1 MTIRLGVCSWSLQ
14 PDSAEQLGAR
24 VREAGVG
31 AVQLALD
38 PLRTRTMGP
47 VAVATALTAVRARI
61 LSGMMTMAGE
71 DYTTLESIR
80 ATGGVLPDQHWLG
93 NLAAADANARLA
105 SDLGLPLVTFHAGFI
120 PPDATDPLR
129 AKVLDR
135 VRRIAAPFL
144 GRGVRVGLETGQEDA
159 DTLLGF
165 LMDLDREGIGV
176 NYDPANM
183 LLYGAGDPVEAI
195 DLLAEFVLQVHIKDA
210 LPPATAGVWGQEVAA
225 GSGLVDWG
233 ALFEVMRT
241 RGLDVDLLVER
252 EAGAARMLDIK
263 AAVALVRAYG
273 MEALEP
279 PRSADRAGHVVPAA
293 HR

>member
-14 PDSAEQLGAR
+14 PESADQLGGLL
-24 VREAGVG
+24 REAGLG

-38 PLRTRTMGP
+38 PLRTRAMGP
-47 VAVATALTAVRARI
+47 VAVANALTAVRARI
-61 LSGMMTMAGE
+61 LSGMMAMAGE
-71 DYTTLESIR
+71 DYSSLESIR
-80 ATGGVLPDQHWLG
+80 ATGGLVPDQHWLA

-120 PPDATDPLR
+120 PPDGADPLR
-129 AKVLDR
+129 ATVLDR

-165 LMDLDREGIGV
+165 LMDLDRDGVGV

-183 LLYGAGDPVEAI
+183 LLYGTGDPVEAL
-195 DLLAEFVLQVHIKDA
+195 DLLADFVVQVHIKDA
-210 LPPATAGVWGQEVAA
+210 LPAATAGIWGQEVVA
-225 GSGLVDWG
+225 GAGAVDWG
-233 ALFEVMRT
+233 ALFEVMRA
-241 RGLDVDLLVER
+241 RGLDVDLLIER
-252 EAGAARMLDIK
+252 EAGATRMQDIK
-263 AAVALVRAYG
+263 AAAALVRAYG
-273 MEALEP
+273 MEAFEP
-279 PRSADRAGHVVPAA
+279 VGSDRAGHVIPTA